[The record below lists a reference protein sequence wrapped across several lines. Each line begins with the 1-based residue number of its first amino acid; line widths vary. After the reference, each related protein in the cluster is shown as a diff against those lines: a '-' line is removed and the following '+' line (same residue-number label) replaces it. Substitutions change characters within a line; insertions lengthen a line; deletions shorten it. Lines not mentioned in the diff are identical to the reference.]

1 MTKIIAHR
9 GARNI
14 WAENSLLGFRETVK
28 HDFNGI
34 EFDLHLTDSG
44 ELVVIHDPTLE
55 RTTNGAGRVRDLTP
69 ETRQA
74 LRLKAPDATL
84 IDEGIPSFDEAL
96 DILAPGKSDL
106 YVELKPDETGFTDPR
121 MVAMIVDTLRRRE
134 LESRSVLHAFDID
147 ILRRIRDVAP
157 EFRRLISVNRDWA
170 DKQGGLESFLHAV
183 RDLVDVIGIH
193 HELFESELELI
204 DGLGLRE
211 CCSVWTINEPDLIR
225 HWIARAPG
233 YLVSDNP
240 VLLRQLVEESVV
252 A

>member
-14 WAENSLLGFRETVK
+14 WAENSLAGFRETVK
-28 HDFNGI
+28 HDFHGI

-69 ETRQA
+69 ESRKA
-74 LRLKAPDATL
+74 LRLKAPDAKL
-84 IDEGIPSFDEAL
+84 IDEGIPSLDEAL
-96 DILAPGKSDL
+96 DILVPGKSDL
-106 YVELKPDETGFTDPR
+106 YVELKSDETGFTDPR
-121 MVAMIVDTLRRRE
+121 MIAMTADALRRRE

-170 DKQGGLESFLHAV
+170 DRQGGLEVFLHEV
-183 RDLVDVIGIH
+183 MDLVDIIGIH
-193 HELFESELELI
+193 HELFEAELDLI
-204 DGLGLRE
+204 DSLGLRDR
-211 CCSVWTINEPDLIR
+211 CSVWTINEPGLMRD
-225 HWIARAPG
+225 WIARAPG

-240 VLLRQLVEESVV
+240 VFLRQLVEESVI